1 MGGRESSRD
10 DSGDM
15 NDEIDDIVQA
25 WQRARPDLDFRLM
38 SLVLRIPRFTY
49 AFRHNVEKMTGS
61 AHVKSGD
68 LFVLL
73 ALRRAVPDC
82 ALRPT
87 DLFRTLLVTS
97 GAMTKRVD
105 RLATKGFVERVAD
118 PDDRRSSLV
127 RLTRSGR
134 ELADRAVLHI
144 ARMTNQ
150 LLPDSRESREAYA
163 VADDV
168 VRRML
173 GALEQVD
180 LAKNIF
186 LPKKSR

>member
-1 MGGRESSRD
+1 MGRRQSSHRD
-10 DSGDM
+10 GGEMS
-15 NDEIDDIVQA
+15 DEIDDIVQA
-25 WQRARPDLDFRLM
+25 WQRARPDLDFRLL

-49 AFRHNVEKMTGS
+49 AFRHNVEKMADS
-61 AHVKSGD
+61 ARVKSGD

-73 ALRRAVPDC
+73 ALRRTVPDC

-105 RLATKGFVERVAD
+105 RLATRGLVERVAD

-134 ELADRAVLHI
+134 ELADGAILHI

-150 LLPDSRESREAYA
+150 LLPDSRASREAYA

-173 GALEQVD
+173 EAVEQVD
-180 LAKNIF
+180 LSKISF